1 MAIKIYDIQLEKD
14 RKSIDNEIQIMTLL
28 SNRSSPDNCF
38 LELYDCKIEGNN
50 RIILYMEAHD
60 CTLMD
65 ILCEKKARNNKFD
78 EDLLHILIIKLI
90 QAYAEMAALNI
101 YHRDINPNNI
111 LYTSEDNLK
120 IIDFGISEKVA
131 SMDVTI
137 STTGIHQIQGTAGYW
152 APEL

>member
-1 MAIKIYDIQLEKD
+1 
-14 RKSIDNEIQIMTLL
+14 MTLL

-38 LELYDCKIEGNN
+38 IELYDCKVEGNKVT
-50 RIILYMEAHD
+50 LYMEAHD

-65 ILCEKKARNNKFD
+65 VISELKKRKIRFD
-78 EDLLHILIIKLI
+78 RELVHKLIIKLI
-90 QAYAEMAALNI
+90 QAFAEMASLHI
-101 YHRDINPNNI
+101 YHKDIKPHNM